1 MSFDPPVYQSEN
13 SSNALSIAI
22 VAARYNTI
30 LVEALI
36 ENTLNTL
43 KESDIEPICLERVPG
58 SAELPYAASLIEKS
72 HSLDAIIA
80 LGVIIAGETDH
91 HSVIAYSGAQ
101 ALNQISTK
109 KNIPIINGVIV
120 TNSQKEA
127 EDRCGS
133 KVNRGRE
140 FALAAIEMAQLKEKM
155 DEKQSIKKPNPRR
168 ANRMTAV
175 QFLYQWEANK
185 PDELLD
191 SVSTFFSNQ
200 EENRDYYS
208 FSESLVLGAIE
219 NISEIDEA
227 ISKQAKNWKFDR
239 IAKVD
244 LAVLR
249 LALYELLFRDDIP
262 PIVSINEAI
271 DLGKTFSNLE
281 SKRFINGILDEV
293 KKEYPKTLKKS

>member
-1 MSFDPPVYQSEN
+1 MLLPCKIIGERSKLNSMSLDPPVYQSEKP
-13 SSNALSIAI
+13 SNTLSIAI

-72 HSLDAIIA
+72 HSLDGIIA

-101 ALNQISTK
+101 ALNQISTE

-140 FALAAIEMAQLKEKM
+140 FALAAIEMAQLKEKWT
-155 DEKQSIKKPNPRR
+155 KN
-168 ANRMTAV
+168 
-175 QFLYQWEANK
+175 
-185 PDELLD
+185 
-191 SVSTFFSNQ
+191 NQ
-200 EENRDYYS
+200 
-208 FSESLVLGAIE
+208 
-219 NISEIDEA
+219 
-227 ISKQAKNWKFDR
+227 
-239 IAKVD
+239 
-244 LAVLR
+244 
-249 LALYELLFRDDIP
+249 
-262 PIVSINEAI
+262 
-271 DLGKTFSNLE
+271 
-281 SKRFINGILDEV
+281 
-293 KKEYPKTLKKS
+293 